1 MHSKILMILN
11 QKLSQKTFTVRSRNG
26 LNSKDVTVSSRH
38 VKWKSTEGQA
48 GYNGIKPAPDSGM
61 NECVRI

>member
-1 MHSKILMILN
+1 MILN
-11 QKLSQKTFTVRSRNG
+11 LNLSQCIALRESFTVRSRNG

-61 NECVRI
+61 NECV